1 MITWTSGL
9 KSCHGLIFPFSKF
22 CTTSIFESQLHF
34 WYCRIYRK
42 NDQLESLLTVCFF
55 YFKWQSFFF
64 SFISNDNPEEPYM
77 VRKIAT
83 RYCKIYNNPSN
94 EYIIKNINN
103 NLQEKRCE
111 IILIDI
117 PNDDHEKKTTMPQ
130 STIYTIAFASIGF
143 VFFAFAVGMVV
154 FVCRRYRGMTII

>member
-1 MITWTSGL
+1 MASYFLSRNSVQRLFLNPNSTSG
-9 KSCHGLIFPFSKF
+9 IVVN
-22 CTTSIFESQLHF
+22 IE
-34 WYCRIYRK
+34 K

-83 RYCKIYNNPSN
+83 RYCKIYNNPPN